1 MEMARCAEATAVP
14 IIARLAGPDALAP
27 LPIELEPPMATA
39 LNPEVVELKPMA
51 TPLPA
56 TSVTTDLVPMATDE
70 LPCAFELSPTAIL
83 PLLVFDKYPIETF
96 LASLPVAPVPI

>member
-1 MEMARCAEATAVP
+1 MEMARCAEATTVP

-56 TSVTTDLVPMATDE
+56 TSVTTNLVPMVPAENGTPAE
-70 LPCAFELSPTAIL
+70 GHGG
-83 PLLVFDKYPIETF
+83 
-96 LASLPVAPVPI
+96 ASGAPQAS